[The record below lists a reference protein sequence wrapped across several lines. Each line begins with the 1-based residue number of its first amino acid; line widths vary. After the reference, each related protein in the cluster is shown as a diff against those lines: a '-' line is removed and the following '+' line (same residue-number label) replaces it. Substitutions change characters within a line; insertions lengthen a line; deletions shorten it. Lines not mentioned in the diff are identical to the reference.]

1 LIINLVSKIELL
13 VQQNMPKHTPAQFTK
28 IVKIIKKYDFYISKV
43 TNKGM
48 FIAKDNGPLVL
59 IHNGTKCKHDIRR
72 EIKKLYNLE
81 IPELK

>member
-1 LIINLVSKIELL
+1 
-13 VQQNMPKHTPAQFTK
+13 MPKHTPAQFTK
-28 IVKIIKKYDFYISKV
+28 IVKIIKKYNFSISRV
-43 TNKGM
+43 TSKGM
-48 FIAKDNGPLVL
+48 FIAIDNGPLVL